1 MLKCTTLTIA
11 FKEDKPNM
19 TAEEALKVSN
29 GSATLNQ
36 DGSVDE
42 IVCESDTTTTKVDN
56 MEVDSSATV
65 DDKSDDKSAS
75 DEPVRSVEDKD
86 QSNEASK
93 DEDKVKVK
101 DKVTTESNNNN
112 KKYTRAERQ
121 KHAFKVQRDKLK
133 ESKARIKELE
143 DKLAKYDGLDKDK
156 FDSEDK
162 YIDYKIDMKSDKREL
177 ERLKNEQTAQQMEY
191 ANDLAEQRI
200 KNNFSDEKEEQ
211 EYRQL
216 LDVAMNN
223 FDRLHPEYGIKNFAD
238 LVSEDRTV
246 LEYLADSDNAPRL
259 IRHFIA
265 KPESL
270 LKIMRLSSPLNKHA
284 ALDKMEQSMLVY
296 YRSKD
301 IITKRKP
308 LPSTGRVV
316 NNKMTTV
323 NTDKWNKKWSAADAL
338 NYLKNN
344 H

>member
-1 MLKCTTLTIA
+1 
-11 FKEDKPNM
+11 M
-19 TAEEALKVSN
+19 TAEEAIKVTN

-36 DGSVDE
+36 DGTVS
-42 IVCESDTTTTKVDN
+42 ESDTTKVDN
-56 MEVDSSATV
+56 MEVDSSTTV
-65 DDKSDDKSAS
+65 EDKSIDKDKSTS
-75 DEPVRSVEDKD
+75 DEIVSSVEDKD
-86 QSNEASK
+86 KSNDNDNDKSKSKSKSEASN
-93 DEDKVKVK
+93 DN
-101 DKVTTESNNNN
+101 VTTESNN

-162 YIDYKIDMKSDKREL
+162 YIDYKIDMNSDKREL

-200 KNNFSDEKEEQ
+200 KNNFSNEQEEQ

-284 ALDKMEQSMLVY
+284 ALDKMEQSMMAY
-296 YRSKD
+296 YRSKN
-301 IITKRKP
+301 ITKKP

>member
-1 MLKCTTLTIA
+1 
-11 FKEDKPNM
+11 M
-19 TAEEALKVSN
+19 TAEEAIKVTN

-36 DGSVDE
+36 DGT
-42 IVCESDTTTTKVDN
+42 VCESDTTKVDN

-65 DDKSDDKSAS
+65 EDKSTS
-75 DEPVRSVEDKD
+75 DEIVSSVEDNDKSKD
-86 QSNEASK
+86 NDKANDKSKSNEASN
-93 DEDKVKVK
+93 DN
-101 DKVTTESNNNN
+101 VTTESNNNN
-112 KKYTRAERQ
+112 NNKKKYTRAERQ

-133 ESKARIKELE
+133 ETKARIKELE
-143 DKLAKYDGLDKDK
+143 DKLAERDGLTKDK
-156 FDSEDK
+156 FDKEDD
-162 YIDYKIDMKSDKREL
+162 YIDYKVDMSSDKREL
-177 ERLKNEQTAQQMEY
+177 ERLKNEQNAQQMEY

-200 KNNFSDEKEEQ
+200 KNNFSNEQEEQ

-284 ALDKMEQSMLVY
+284 ALDKMEQSMMAY
-296 YRSKD
+296 YRSKN
-301 IITKRKP
+301 ITKKP

-316 NNKMTTV
+316 NNKITTV

>member
-1 MLKCTTLTIA
+1 
-11 FKEDKPNM
+11 M
-19 TAEEALKVSN
+19 TAEEAIKVTN

-36 DGSVDE
+36 DGTVS
-42 IVCESDTTTTKVDN
+42 ESDTTKVDN
-56 MEVDSSATV
+56 MEVDSSTTV
-65 DDKSDDKSAS
+65 EDKSIDKDKSTS
-75 DEPVRSVEDKD
+75 DEIVSSVEDKD
-86 QSNEASK
+86 KSNDNDKSKSKSEASN
-93 DEDKVKVK
+93 DN
-101 DKVTTESNNNN
+101 VTTESNN

-162 YIDYKIDMKSDKREL
+162 YIDYKIDMNSDKREL

-200 KNNFSDEKEEQ
+200 KNNFSNEQEEQ

-284 ALDKMEQSMLVY
+284 ALDKMEQSMMAY
-296 YRSKD
+296 YRSKN
-301 IITKRKP
+301 ITKKP

>member
-1 MLKCTTLTIA
+1 
-11 FKEDKPNM
+11 M
-19 TAEEALKVSN
+19 TAEEAIKVTN

-36 DGSVDE
+36 DGTVS
-42 IVCESDTTTTKVDN
+42 ESDTTKVDN

-65 DDKSDDKSAS
+65 EDKSIDKDKSNDNDKSKSKSTS
-75 DEPVRSVEDKD
+75 DEIVSSVEDKD
-86 QSNEASK
+86 KLNKSEASN
-93 DEDKVKVK
+93 DN
-101 DKVTTESNNNN
+101 VTTESNNNN

-162 YIDYKIDMKSDKREL
+162 YIDYKIDMNSDKREL

-200 KNNFSDEKEEQ
+200 KNNFSNEQEEQ

-284 ALDKMEQSMLVY
+284 ALDKMEQSMMAY
-296 YRSKD
+296 YRSKN
-301 IITKRKP
+301 ITKKP

>member
-1 MLKCTTLTIA
+1 
-11 FKEDKPNM
+11 M
-19 TAEEALKVSN
+19 TAEEAIKVTN

-36 DGSVDE
+36 DGT
-42 IVCESDTTTTKVDN
+42 VCESDTTKVDN

-65 DDKSDDKSAS
+65 EDKSIDKDNDKSKSTS
-75 DEPVRSVEDKD
+75 DEIVSSVEDNDKSKD
-86 QSNEASK
+86 KDKDKSKSEASN
-93 DEDKVKVK
+93 DN
-101 DKVTTESNNNN
+101 VTTESNNNN

-162 YIDYKIDMKSDKREL
+162 YIDYKIDMKTDKREL

-191 ANDLAEQRI
+191 ANELAEQRI
-200 KNNFSDEKEEQ
+200 KNNFSNEQEEQ

-270 LKIMRLSSPLNKHA
+270 LNIMRLSSPLNKHA
-284 ALDKMEQSMLVY
+284 ALDKMEQSMMAY
-296 YRSKD
+296 YRSKN
-301 IITKRKP
+301 ITKKP

>member
-1 MLKCTTLTIA
+1 
-11 FKEDKPNM
+11 M
-19 TAEEALKVSN
+19 TAEEAIKVSN
-29 GSATLNQ
+29 GSATLNK

-42 IVCESDTTTTKVDN
+42 IVCESDTTKVDN

-65 DDKSDDKSAS
+65 EDKSIDKDKSKSTS
-75 DEPVRSVEDKD
+75 DEIVSSVEDKD
-86 QSNEASK
+86 QSNDQSKSEASN
-93 DEDKVKVK
+93 DKVN
-101 DKVTTESNNNN
+101 TESN

-284 ALDKMEQSMLVY
+284 ALDKMEQSMMAY
-296 YRSKD
+296 YRSKN
-301 IITKRKP
+301 ITKKP

>member
-1 MLKCTTLTIA
+1 
-11 FKEDKPNM
+11 M
-19 TAEEALKVSN
+19 TAEEAIKVTN

-36 DGSVDE
+36 DGT
-42 IVCESDTTTTKVDN
+42 VCESDTTKVDN
-56 MEVDSSATV
+56 MEVDSSAIV
-65 DDKSDDKSAS
+65 EDNDKSKTKSNDKSNDKSKSTS
-75 DEPVRSVEDKD
+75 DEIVSSVEDNDKSKD
-86 QSNEASK
+86 KSNEASN
-93 DEDKVKVK
+93 DN
-101 DKVTTESNNNN
+101 VTTESNNN

-200 KNNFSDEKEEQ
+200 KNNFSNEQEEQ

-270 LKIMRLSSPLNKHA
+270 FKIMRLSSPLNKHA
-284 ALDKMEQSMLVY
+284 ALDKMEQSMMAY
-296 YRSKD
+296 YRSKN
-301 IITKRKP
+301 ITKKS

>member
-1 MLKCTTLTIA
+1 
-11 FKEDKPNM
+11 M
-19 TAEEALKVSN
+19 TAEEAIKVTN

-36 DGSVDE
+36 DGT
-42 IVCESDTTTTKVDN
+42 VCESDTTKVDN

-65 DDKSDDKSAS
+65 EDKSIDKDNDKSKSTS
-75 DEPVRSVEDKD
+75 DEIVSSVEDKD
-86 QSNEASK
+86 NDMSKSNDKSKSKSEASN
-93 DEDKVKVK
+93 DN
-101 DKVTTESNNNN
+101 VTTESNNNN

-162 YIDYKIDMKSDKREL
+162 YIDYKIDMNSDKREL

-200 KNNFSDEKEEQ
+200 KNNFSNEQEEQ

-284 ALDKMEQSMLVY
+284 ALDKMEQSMMAY
-296 YRSKD
+296 YRSKN
-301 IITKRKP
+301 ITKKP

>member
-1 MLKCTTLTIA
+1 
-11 FKEDKPNM
+11 M
-19 TAEEALKVSN
+19 TAEEAIKFIN

-36 DGSVDE
+36 EG
-42 IVCESDTTTTKVDN
+42 IVCESDTTTKVDN

-65 DDKSDDKSAS
+65 EDKSIDKDKSTS
-75 DEPVRSVEDKD
+75 DEIVSSVEDKD
-86 QSNEASK
+86 KDKSNDKSKSEASN
-93 DEDKVKVK
+93 DN
-101 DKVTTESNNNN
+101 VTTESNNN

-162 YIDYKIDMKSDKREL
+162 YIDYKIDMKTDKREL

-200 KNNFSDEKEEQ
+200 KNNFSNEQEEQ

-284 ALDKMEQSMLVY
+284 ALDKMEQSMMAY
-296 YRSKD
+296 YRSKN
-301 IITKRKP
+301 ITKKP

>member
-1 MLKCTTLTIA
+1 
-11 FKEDKPNM
+11 M
-19 TAEEALKVSN
+19 TAEEAIKVTN

-36 DGSVDE
+36 DGT
-42 IVCESDTTTTKVDN
+42 VCESDTTKVDN

-65 DDKSDDKSAS
+65 EDKSIDKDNDKSKSTS
-75 DEPVRSVEDKD
+75 DEIVSSVEDNDKD
-86 QSNEASK
+86 KSKDKSNEASN
-93 DEDKVKVK
+93 DN
-101 DKVTTESNNNN
+101 VTTESNNNN

-162 YIDYKIDMKSDKREL
+162 YIDYKIDMKTDKREL

-191 ANDLAEQRI
+191 ANELAEQRI
-200 KNNFSDEKEEQ
+200 KNNFSNEQEEQ

-270 LKIMRLSSPLNKHA
+270 LNIMRLSSPLNKHA
-284 ALDKMEQSMLVY
+284 ALDKMEQSMMAY
-296 YRSKD
+296 YRSKN
-301 IITKRKP
+301 ITKKP

>member
-1 MLKCTTLTIA
+1 
-11 FKEDKPNM
+11 M
-19 TAEEALKVSN
+19 TAEEAIKVTN

-36 DGSVDE
+36 DGTVS
-42 IVCESDTTTTKVDN
+42 ESDTTKVEMN
-56 MEVDSSATV
+56 KDSSTTV
-65 DDKSDDKSAS
+65 DDKSDDKSTS
-75 DEPVRSVEDKD
+75 DEDKSGDKSEVSSVEDKD
-86 QSNEASK
+86 KSKSEASN
-93 DEDKVKVK
+93 DNVNNDKVN
-101 DKVTTESNNNN
+101 TESN

-284 ALDKMEQSMLVY
+284 ALDKMEQSMMAY
-296 YRSKD
+296 YRSKN
-301 IITKRKP
+301 ITKKP